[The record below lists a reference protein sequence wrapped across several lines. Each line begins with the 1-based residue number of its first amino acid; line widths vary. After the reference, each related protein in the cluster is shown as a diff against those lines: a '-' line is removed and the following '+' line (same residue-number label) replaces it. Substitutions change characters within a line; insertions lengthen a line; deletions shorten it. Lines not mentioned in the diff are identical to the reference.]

1 MGFSVG
7 LSLRLRF
14 LVVGVFGVG
23 DAEGMLVSAML
34 GMGAFG
40 DVEVFGSAVAVEV
53 GSVWVA
59 VGAILRAWRACAR
72 SGFLCRSVGAPEVS

>member
-1 MGFSVG
+1 MVWWRMWVCFSEG

-23 DAEGMLVSAML
+23 GAEGRVVSASL

-40 DVEVFGSAVAVEV
+40 DVEVFGSAIAVAVEV
-53 GSVWVA
+53 GSVWVGI
-59 VGAILRAWRACAR
+59 GAILRA
-72 SGFLCRSVGAPEVS
+72 